1 MNEEK
6 RKDED
11 FNWASASVSL
21 LSPQKMLVESAT
33 MIFII
38 AFMMVGFSIML
49 WKGSTM
55 TTSQIMGFFFG
66 LLFTFTIAVRQYS
79 SFRH

>member
-1 MNEEK
+1 MADEGQ
-6 RKDED
+6 RTED
-11 FNWASASVSL
+11 FNWASASVTL

-38 AFMMVGFSIML
+38 AFMLGGLMIML
-49 WKGSTM
+49 WKGATM

-66 LLFTFTIAVRQYS
+66 LLFTFTVAVRQYS
-79 SFRH
+79 SFRY

>member
-1 MNEEK
+1 MAEEK
-6 RKDED
+6 QKIDD
-11 FNWASASVSL
+11 FNWASASVTL

-38 AFMMVGFSIML
+38 AFMMVGFAIML
-49 WKGSTM
+49 WKGATM
-55 TTSQIMGFFFG
+55 STSQIMGFFFG

-79 SFRH
+79 SFRY